1 MQSSH
6 SDDTFSETDWTPV
19 KPRSLKSQ
27 ATWLLQPHLPLSHMV
42 WLFIT
47 GMILLFKDM
56 FGLFKNIF

>member
-1 MQSSH
+1 M
-6 SDDTFSETDWTPV
+6 

-56 FGLFKNIF
+56 FGLFKNIFLAL